1 MAKVSP
7 VSIKYTISADF
18 ESEGLLEKPDVIG
31 ALFGQ
36 TEGLLG
42 SDLELRELQKEG
54 KIGRID
60 VELTTEGGKTK
71 GEITI
76 PSALDKTETT
86 IIAAALETIEK
97 IGPTDAKITVREVE
111 DVRGSKRD
119 YIMERAK
126 QLLSGIKGG
135 ELESQEIGQELRES
149 SRTMK
154 ITSYGDEQ
162 LPAGDL
168 SGNEIIVC
176 EGRADVVNM
185 LKHNITNVIGM
196 NGTKLPAEISK
207 LGQEKELTLFVDGDR
222 GGKLIATNV
231 CANAKIA
238 YIAQA
243 PDGKE
248 VEELAGKD
256 LHLALRKKVTPEE
269 FFKKFDRVERY
280 DNRDNRENRFSGYRN
295 NNQGYREQRNYREE
309 RVEEAPKT
317 KSEKTLSTEDKK
329 KIRDISSEI
338 RGKNVLVLGESLEIL
353 RNVPMSKLDY
363 LRLEEPV
370 WVLLTSFAA
379 NNIIESAQKLGA
391 KYVAAQSFGKIDNA
405 NGIELIS
412 I

>member
-60 VELTTEGGKTK
+60 VELTTESGKTK
-71 GEITI
+71 GVITI

-154 ITSYGDEQ
+154 ITSYGDEK
-162 LPAGDL
+162 LSAGDL

-196 NGTKLPAEISK
+196 NGTKLPAEIAK

-269 FFKKFDRVERY
+269 FFKKFDESRRFE
-280 DNRDNRENRFSGYRN
+280 DNRENRFSGYRN

-309 RVEEAPKT
+309 RVEEAPRA
-317 KSEKTLSTEDKK
+317 KSEKTLSAEDKK
-329 KIRDISSEI
+329 KIRDLSSEI

-379 NNIIESAQKLGA
+379 NGIIESAQKLGA

-405 NGIELIS
+405 NGIELVS